1 MSLIDE
7 VKNNLDRWSIA
18 GNQVDV
24 PDGKLRVVK
33 EDLPKMTVKDIK
45 KAIEGLNDDAEVV
58 VSVDDYFYN
67 GVATRIEVDENEL
80 RISRSDMD
88 PWVSNFEIVD
98 KEDFIKAKDDAKR
111 KLVVYYAVNKSKII
125 KRIIKNAE
133 MVINEPLEFDLS
145 KPVKIAVRSSRLYPL
160 GDTYSRED
168 INSHLDDILMTII
181 SELGDPKY
189 KLDGYKL
196 EITQVK
202 LESFKKGA
210 LRLKVFVTITKSEN

>member
-1 MSLIDE
+1 MGLIDE
-7 VKNNLDRWSIA
+7 VKNNLDRWEIA
-18 GNQVDV
+18 GDQVDV
-24 PDGKLRVVK
+24 PEGKLRIVK
-33 EDLPKMTVKDIK
+33 EDLPKMTVKDLK
-45 KAIEGLNDDAEVV
+45 KMIEGLDDDAKVV

-98 KEDFIKAKDDAKR
+98 KEDFIKAKDNSKR
-111 KLVVYYAVNKSKII
+111 KLVVCYAVNKSKII

-160 GDTYSRED
+160 GDVYSRED

-202 LESFKKGA
+202 LESFKKGT